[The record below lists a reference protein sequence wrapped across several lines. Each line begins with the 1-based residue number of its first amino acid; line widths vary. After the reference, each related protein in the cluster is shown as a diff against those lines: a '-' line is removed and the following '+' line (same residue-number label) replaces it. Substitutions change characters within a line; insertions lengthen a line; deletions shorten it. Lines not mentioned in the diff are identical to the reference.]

1 VHQPAA
7 APSSHSPSTS
17 HQPIHPR
24 TSHTPS
30 TQTHPP
36 LPNTPPA
43 VAGGTLAYQGTDGFG
58 AWQDLWAI
66 EYSDIGLPGVAW
78 IEMYLTVPEGMS
90 ASLKFTD
97 MRIPTQTLTVYDADQ
112 ESIIM
117 EANCIKDYATLDEA
131 AADGNTTD
139 AAVAY
144 ASKFFSSGE
153 LILGAGYHQFYIRM
167 VARVADVAEVGLSA
181 RVDLSEW
188 RGAVHSAACCCL
200 LLPAAACCC
209 LLLPAA
215 ACCCLLLPAAACCCL
230 HIKCT
235 G

>member
-1 VHQPAA
+1 MPSLVPTLHQHRPPPYAFLPHTQPATHQQCTCS
-7 APSSHSPSTS
+7 APARCCTAPQQHITTL
-17 HQPIHPR
+17 HQPIHPL
-24 TSHTPS
+24 SHTPS
-30 TQTHPP
+30 APYPNSPSPPRHPR
-36 LPNTPPA
+36 PA

-66 EYSDIGLPGVAW
+66 EYSDTGLPGVAW
-78 IEMYLTVPEGMS
+78 IEMYLTVPSGMS

-97 MRIPTQTLTVYDADQ
+97 MRMPTQTLTVYDADQ
-112 ESIIM
+112 ETIIM

-144 ASKFFSSGE
+144 ASKYFSSGE

-181 RVDLSEW
+181 RVDLSE
-188 RGAVHSAACCCL
+188 
-200 LLPAAACCC
+200 
-209 LLLPAA
+209 
-215 ACCCLLLPAAACCCL
+215 
-230 HIKCT
+230 
-235 G
+235 